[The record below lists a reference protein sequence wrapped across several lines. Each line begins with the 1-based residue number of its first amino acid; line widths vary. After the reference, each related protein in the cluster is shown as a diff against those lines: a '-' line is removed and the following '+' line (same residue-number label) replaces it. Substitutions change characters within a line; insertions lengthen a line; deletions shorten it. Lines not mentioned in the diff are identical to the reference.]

1 MSVYQSQVRIWAYLL
16 LMMSFSDTA
25 FFTHRRFVAT
35 LHPAYL
41 LVPFSHQH
49 LLTPCLCIT
58 FWYLSQYIKLFLII
72 IFVIVNCDH

>member
-35 LHPAYL
+35 LHPAYISVGTIFSPTFAHSMSPYHI
-41 LVPFSHQH
+41 LVFIMIYQTFPYY
-49 LLTPCLCIT
+49 CIC
-58 FWYLSQYIKLFLII
+58 YREP
-72 IFVIVNCDH
+72 